1 MKTYIALFRGI
12 NVSGNRVLPMNDLK
26 LAFEQSGCGDVRT
39 YIQSGNV
46 VFHSQASDIDA
57 VGRQVNATL
66 LRRRGFEPRM
76 LLLTRRDLARAVAGN
91 PFEEA
96 ERDPKSVHLFFLAET
111 PSKPDL
117 SALAALKGKDERFV
131 LTGKVF
137 YLHTPSGFGTSKLA
151 ARAER
156 LLGVEATA
164 RNWRTVRTLLEMTN
178 APARRVDPAE
188 F

>member
-66 LRRRGFEPRM
+66 LRRRGFEP
-76 LLLTRRDLARAVAGN
+76 
-91 PFEEA
+91 
-96 ERDPKSVHLFFLAET
+96 
-111 PSKPDL
+111 
-117 SALAALKGKDERFV
+117 
-131 LTGKVF
+131 
-137 YLHTPSGFGTSKLA
+137 
-151 ARAER
+151 
-156 LLGVEATA
+156 
-164 RNWRTVRTLLEMTN
+164 
-178 APARRVDPAE
+178 
-188 F
+188 